1 MSRNAIIH
9 VLFPTAVIVLV
20 PVYLFQVF
28 QNIQFSKGGSILIA
42 MSLSTDSR
50 EDLSTSSKP
59 VQESDQ
65 AGQFNQFVNFKS
77 RFVVSF
83 GYRVF
88 VKDLLRFS
96 ILTRELWT
104 AVNHSYDH
112 KQRALKQKNTKRI
125 EIHQSQITKH
135 ELWTPWNKVSVS

>member
-1 MSRNAIIH
+1 MSRNVIIH
-9 VLFPTAVIVLV
+9 VPFPTAVIVLV

-42 MSLSTDSR
+42 MSPSTDSR
-50 EDLSTSSKP
+50 EDLSASSKP

-65 AGQFNQFVNFKS
+65 AGQFNQFVNLKS

-88 VKDLLRFS
+88 VKDLLHFS
-96 ILTRELWT
+96 ILTREL
-104 AVNHSYDH
+104 
-112 KQRALKQKNTKRI
+112 
-125 EIHQSQITKH
+125 
-135 ELWTPWNKVSVS
+135 

>member
-1 MSRNAIIH
+1 MSRNVIIH

-50 EDLSTSSKP
+50 EDLSASSKP

-65 AGQFNQFVNFKS
+65 AGQFNQFVNLKS
-77 RFVVSF
+77 RSVVSF

-88 VKDLLRFS
+88 VKDLLHFS
-96 ILTRELWT
+96 ILTREL
-104 AVNHSYDH
+104 
-112 KQRALKQKNTKRI
+112 
-125 EIHQSQITKH
+125 
-135 ELWTPWNKVSVS
+135 

>member
-1 MSRNAIIH
+1 MSRKVIIH

-28 QNIQFSKGGSILIA
+28 QNIQFSKGGSVLIA

-50 EDLSTSSKP
+50 EDLSASSKP

-65 AGQFNQFVNFKS
+65 AGQFNQFVNLKS

-88 VKDLLRFS
+88 VKDLLHFS
-96 ILTRELWT
+96 ILTREL
-104 AVNHSYDH
+104 
-112 KQRALKQKNTKRI
+112 
-125 EIHQSQITKH
+125 
-135 ELWTPWNKVSVS
+135 

>member
-65 AGQFNQFVNFKS
+65 AGQFNQFVNLKS

-96 ILTRELWT
+96 ILTREL
-104 AVNHSYDH
+104 
-112 KQRALKQKNTKRI
+112 
-125 EIHQSQITKH
+125 
-135 ELWTPWNKVSVS
+135 

>member
-1 MSRNAIIH
+1 MSRNVIIH
-9 VLFPTAVIVLV
+9 FLFPAAVIVLV

-50 EDLSTSSKP
+50 EDLSASSKP

-65 AGQFNQFVNFKS
+65 AGQFNQFVNLKS

-88 VKDLLRFS
+88 VKDLLHFS
-96 ILTRELWT
+96 ILTREL
-104 AVNHSYDH
+104 
-112 KQRALKQKNTKRI
+112 
-125 EIHQSQITKH
+125 
-135 ELWTPWNKVSVS
+135 